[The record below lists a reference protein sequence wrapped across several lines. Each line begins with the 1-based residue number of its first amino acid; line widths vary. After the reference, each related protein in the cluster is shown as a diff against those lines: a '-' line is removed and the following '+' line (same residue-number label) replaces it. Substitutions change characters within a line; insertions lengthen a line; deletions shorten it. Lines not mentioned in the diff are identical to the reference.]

1 MLVRLRRI
9 SQILAAG
16 FALVTLASLPAA
28 AGDYRKNP
36 YPFHHNGG
44 HNGGSYPAHGSYFQP
59 IPGFGWNQNPYG
71 HKPQK
76 WRKHRQHHY
85 QPHWP
90 QQQFHQPYR
99 HPSFKPG
106 QVIYLPPPPPGR
118 AYYYRNGRVY
128 LWP

>member
-1 MLVRLRRI
+1 MHVRLRRI

-16 FALVTLASLPAA
+16 LALLTLAAA
-28 AGDYRKNP
+28 PVSAGDYRKHNQP
-36 YPFHHNGG
+36 PNHH
-44 HNGGSYPAHGSYFQP
+44 GGSYPAHGSYFQP
-59 IPGFGWNQNPYG
+59 IPGFGWNQNLYG

-90 QQQFHQPYR
+90 QQQFKQPYR
-99 HPSFKPG
+99 HHSFKPG

-118 AYYYRNGRVY
+118 AYYYRDGRIY